1 MNEQPVKVKL
11 KPVFY
16 KTKFSHH
23 CGFALKWSRNGWRN
37 PVYFNV
43 LIGRTYYNFCLFNYK
58 LEWPSDSKI
67 GKLLNERSSP
77 RTT

>member
-1 MNEQPVKVKL
+1 MNEQPVKVKS

-23 CGFALKWSRNGWRN
+23 RGFAFKWSRNGWRN
-37 PVYFNV
+37 PVHFHV

-58 LEWPSDSKI
+58 LEWPSDSKF
-67 GKLLNERSSP
+67 GKLMNANQ
-77 RTT
+77 